1 MKNLSILLG
10 IVLLMCL
17 LLMCYS
23 KTESID
29 DVKEPQDLTVSTIP
43 TSEPYTGLR
52 TESYTISEDEILLL
66 TINIDSLNIP
76 PEELWA
82 VDIKPRV
89 DYYIDS
95 AGNFYVEHESLLPN
109 IDDKIL
115 CGVEKYPSS
124 VIKKSCENTL
134 VIKTGYL
141 LIDNEVLFQEV
152 PSIEY
157 ITVKSLGNGVA
168 EVEYNN
174 MKKLIQPNETLYD
187 VVPFEMNNKK
197 YTIRLTIRNFGLI
210 RKDSI
215 KDIKALY
222 SSQ

>member
-43 TSEPYTGLR
+43 TSEPYTGPR

-66 TINIDSLNIP
+66 TININSLNIP
-76 PEELWA
+76 RKELR

-89 DYYIDS
+89 DYYIDPD
-95 AGNFYVEHESLLPN
+95 GNFYVEHESLLPN

-115 CGVEKYPSS
+115 CGVEKSHPSS
-124 VIKKSCENTL
+124 VIEKSCENTL

-152 PSIEY
+152 PSIENISRSNLWGTALLKWNT
-157 ITVKSLGNGVA
+157 IT
-168 EVEYNN
+168 
-174 MKKLIQPNETLYD
+174 
-187 VVPFEMNNKK
+187 
-197 YTIRLTIRNFGLI
+197 
-210 RKDSI
+210 RKN
-215 KDIKALY
+215 
-222 SSQ
+222 